1 MRDSLV
7 DLNSLLF
14 EELERLSNP
23 DLSDEELN
31 IEMRRSSSMSQ
42 IAKNIINNADLV
54 LRAAKFN
61 DDRLDADATLPR
73 MLGGG
78 ENG

>member
-1 MRDSLV
+1 MKESLV

-14 EELERLSNP
+14 EELERLGNP
-23 DLSDEELN
+23 DLSGDALKT
-31 IEMRRSSSMSQ
+31 EMQRASSVSL

-61 DDRLDADATLPR
+61 DERMDADAKLPGL
-73 MLGGG
+73 LGGND
-78 ENG
+78 E